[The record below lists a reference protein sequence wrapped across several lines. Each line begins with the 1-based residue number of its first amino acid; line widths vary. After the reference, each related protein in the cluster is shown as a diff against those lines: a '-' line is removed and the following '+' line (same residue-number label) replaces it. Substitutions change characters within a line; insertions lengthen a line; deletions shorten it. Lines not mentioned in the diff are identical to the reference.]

1 MIISL
6 IQILFWKQTNKKRER
21 GELYIAMKA
30 QAHKKI
36 ILLVKDSHFIFV
48 ENWNCKVIGDIRD
61 EELEDYKYV
70 VVRVLDF
77 LNPCKANRIEFLK
90 LTQYS

>member
-36 ILLVKDSHFIFV
+36 ILLVKDCHLAIPIF
-48 ENWNCKVIGDIRD
+48 NKYKVTI
-61 EELEDYKYV
+61 
-70 VVRVLDF
+70 LD
-77 LNPCKANRIEFLK
+77 
-90 LTQYS
+90 Q